1 MVKITNGASTFI
13 VSKGAYDGIF
23 SHQGFRI
30 VDNINTNE
38 EAENVSD
45 VKSES
50 PSDTVEDEEIE
61 EDTNDDARPDWL
73 KELMEKPIANWNK
86 EEIKK
91 YASEFDIDISNT
103 KNANEARSIIKE
115 NIKASGNE

>member
-1 MVKITNGASTFI
+1 MVKITNGVNVFE
-13 VSKGAYDGIF
+13 VSRGAYDGIF
-23 SHQGFRI
+23 SRQGFKL

-38 EAENVSD
+38 EVVNASD

-50 PSDTVEDEEIE
+50 SSDIVEEEETE
-61 EDTNDDARPDWL
+61 EEVNDAKPDWL

-91 YASEFDIDISNT
+91 YAYEFDIDISDT
-103 KNANEARSIIKE
+103 KNANEARKIIRE
-115 NIKASGNE
+115 NIKVSGNE

>member
-1 MVKITNGASTFI
+1 MIKITNGISTFS

-23 SHQGFRI
+23 SHQGFKI

-50 PSDTVEDEEIE
+50 SNDIVEEEEVEEEGNGDT
-61 EDTNDDARPDWL
+61 RPDWL

-115 NIKASGNE
+115 SLVADNE

>member
-1 MVKITNGASTFI
+1 MVKITNGISIFT

-23 SHQGFRI
+23 SHQGFKL

-38 EAENVSD
+38 EVENVSD
-45 VKSES
+45 VNSES
-50 PSDTVEDEEIE
+50 SNNISNEEEIE
-61 EDTNDDARPDWL
+61 VNEDTRPDWL

-103 KNANEARSIIKE
+103 KNANEARNIIKE
-115 NIKASGNE
+115 SLAVEG